1 MQLPSSEEID
11 IIRKSGFRPQV
22 VGCFINDKKILF
34 LFKKKYNLWQ
44 LPQGGIDNKEN
55 IKEAMVREMTEELGN
70 KFVDSIKINSLIGD
84 NQIEFPNQA
93 QNSRQ
98 LKTDCGED
106 VFMRGK
112 KYFFVA
118 IDTNIADL
126 NINETEFD
134 DYKWLDYKNAIKLS
148 KTIYQRGKQ
157 RVTLDVLK
165 KLHNLNFL

>member
-1 MQLPSSEEID
+1 
-11 IIRKSGFRPQV
+11 
-22 VGCFINDKKILF
+22 
-34 LFKKKYNLWQ
+34 
-44 LPQGGIDNKEN
+44 
-55 IKEAMVREMTEELGN
+55 
-70 KFVDSIKINSLIGD
+70 
-84 NQIEFPNQA
+84 
-93 QNSRQ
+93 
-98 LKTDCGED
+98 
-106 VFMRGK
+106 MRGK

-118 IDTNIADL
+118 IDTDIADL